1 MTGTTH
7 QTTRLS
13 TGRHS
18 SPAQGACVMELA
30 SMLAGER
37 FTDAPAS
44 VCPVIRD
51 FLRSYNDRIDDGR
64 RQDLYACAAAIVG
77 SRSTPLVERE
87 RLRLCAEVMHTVRW
101 RWASLPTFPLFPLA
115 RHAAMRVGWALAT
128 GRDPRHARALALVND
143 LLGVGRQARRVDDQ
157 VSAAAEMLA
166 PSPLRAPVDETYWRV
181 AREHAV
187 DGRPAQAPHAV
198 TEGREAIVVA
208 AHQVHDEGA
217 TA

>member
-13 TGRHS
+13 AGKHR
-18 SPAQGACVMELA
+18 SPAQGACVMELS

-51 FLRSYNDRIDDGR
+51 FLRSYNDRIDDER

-87 RLRLCAEVMHTVRW
+87 RLRLCAEVAQTVRW
-101 RWASLPTFPLFPLA
+101 GWGSLPSFPLFPLR
-115 RHAAMRVGWALAT
+115 RHAAMRAGWALST
-128 GRDPRHARALALVND
+128 GRDPEHARALALVND
-143 LLGVGRQARRVDDQ
+143 LLEPGRQARRVDDH
-157 VSAAAEMLA
+157 VSVAAEVLA
-166 PSPLRAPVDETYWRV
+166 PSPLEAAVHGTYWPSPERTPST
-181 AREHAV
+181 
-187 DGRPAQAPHAV
+187 DAQRKLP
-198 TEGREAIVVA
+198 TL
-208 AHQVHDEGA
+208 
-217 TA
+217 

>member
-13 TGRHS
+13 TGKHS
-18 SPAQGACVMELA
+18 SPAQGACVIELA

-51 FLRSYNDRIDDGR
+51 FLRSYNDRIDHGR

-87 RLRLCAEVMHTVRW
+87 RLRLCAEVAHSVRW
-101 RWASLPTFPLFPLA
+101 RWASLATFPLFPLA
-115 RHAAMRVGWALAT
+115 THAAMRAGWALAT
-128 GRDPRHARALALVND
+128 GSDSEHARALALVND
-143 LLGVGRQARRVDDQ
+143 LREAGRQEPRVEHQ
-157 VSAAAEMLA
+157 VSAEGEMLA
-166 PSPLRAPVDETYWRV
+166 PSPLGPRLTRRTGEPPERTPWTD
-181 AREHAV
+181 
-187 DGRPAQAPHAV
+187 AQCKPP
-198 TEGREAIVVA
+198 TL
-208 AHQVHDEGA
+208 
-217 TA
+217 

>member
-1 MTGTTH
+1 
-7 QTTRLS
+7 
-13 TGRHS
+13 
-18 SPAQGACVMELA
+18 
-30 SMLAGER
+30 MLAGER

-128 GRDPRHARALALVND
+128 GGDSEHARALALVDD
-143 LLGVGRQARRVDDQ
+143 LLQAGRQAGVDDQ
-157 VSAAAEMLA
+157 VGAAGEILV
-166 PSPLRAPVDETYWRV
+166 PSPLEAPVDEKYRRV
-181 AREHAV
+181 ARENAV
-187 DGRPAQAPHAV
+187 DGRPAQASSAV
-198 TEGREAIVVA
+198 GDGREAVVVA
-208 AHQVHDEGA
+208 DHHVHDEGE